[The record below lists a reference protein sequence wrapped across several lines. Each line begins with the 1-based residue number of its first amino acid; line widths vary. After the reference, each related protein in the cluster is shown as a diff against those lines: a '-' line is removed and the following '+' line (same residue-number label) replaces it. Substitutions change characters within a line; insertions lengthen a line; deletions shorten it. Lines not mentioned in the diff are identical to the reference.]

1 MKAMIYTRYGPPEV
15 LHAAELPKPA
25 PKDNEILVKVRA
37 TTVTA
42 GDTRMRAFKVPRWQW
57 LPARLY
63 LGVFGP
69 RRKVLGMEVAGDV
82 EAVGS
87 MVTHFKPGDAVFAS
101 TFASN
106 FGGYAE
112 YKCLPADGIVAY
124 KPAGMTYEEAAALPV
139 GGTTALYILRNAGI
153 TAGQQVLIF
162 GASGSVGTYAVQ
174 IAKHFG
180 ATVTGVCS
188 AANVDMVQGLGADTV
203 IDYTQQDF
211 TRSGATYDIVFDA
224 VGKMP
229 AAQQKAA
236 LKPGGKFL
244 NVNASSDKERVENL
258 TFLAGLYEAG
268 ELKPVIDRTYPLAQT
283 AEAHR
288 YVDSGRKKGNV
299 VITV

>member
-1 MKAMIYTRYGPPEV
+1 MKAMIYERYGPPEV

-87 MVTHFKPGDAVFAS
+87 TVTHFKPGDAVFAS

-112 YKCLPADGIVAY
+112 YKCLPADGIVAH
-124 KPAGMTYEEAAALPV
+124 KPASMAYEEAAALPV

-153 TAGQQVLIF
+153 S
-162 GASGSVGTYAVQ
+162 ASRTSADRGSPPP
-174 IAKHFG
+174 
-180 ATVTGVCS
+180 TGS
-188 AANVDMVQGLGADTV
+188 
-203 IDYTQQDF
+203 
-211 TRSGATYDIVFDA
+211 
-224 VGKMP
+224 
-229 AAQQKAA
+229 
-236 LKPGGKFL
+236 
-244 NVNASSDKERVENL
+244 
-258 TFLAGLYEAG
+258 LA
-268 ELKPVIDRTYPLAQT
+268 
-283 AEAHR
+283 
-288 YVDSGRKKGNV
+288 
-299 VITV
+299 